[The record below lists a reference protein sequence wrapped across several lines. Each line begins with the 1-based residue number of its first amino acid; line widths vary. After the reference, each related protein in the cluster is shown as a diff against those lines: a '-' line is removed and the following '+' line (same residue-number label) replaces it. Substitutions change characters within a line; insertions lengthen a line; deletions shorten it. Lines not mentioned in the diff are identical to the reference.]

1 MNLELKKFDMRSIT
15 FKANESKGPVIVLI
29 GRRDTGKSY
38 LVRDLLYYHQDIPIG
53 TVISGTEEG
62 NGFYGKLVPKL
73 FIHNEYNTAIIENI
87 LKRQRQ
93 VLKQIKKEMEQFKR
107 STIDPRTFVIL
118 DDCLY
123 DNTWARD
130 KMMRL
135 LFMNGRHWKVML
147 IITMQYPLG
156 IPPTLRTNIDYVF
169 ILREPYIAN
178 RKRIYENYAGMF
190 PTLESFCQVMDQ
202 CTENYECLVINNNAK
217 SNKLQDQVFWY
228 KADAHNDFR
237 LGSKEFW
244 ELSKQINDEDEE
256 ELVALVEALVDV
268 AVDDVGHGI
277 DDVLSGLQCTRG
289 NCFDE
294 DRDIVLLSDFFFL
307 IYVVSLQ

>member
-1 MNLELKKFDMRSIT
+1 MNLELKRFDMKSIS
-15 FKANESKGPVIVLI
+15 FKPNESKGPVVVLI
-29 GRRDTGKSY
+29 GRRDTGKSF
-38 LVRDLLYYHQDIPIG
+38 LVRDLLYYQQRIPIG

-62 NGFYGKLVPKL
+62 NGFYGALVPKL
-73 FIHNEYNTAIIENI
+73 FIHNEYNTAIVENI

-130 KMMRL
+130 KLMRH

-202 CTENYECLVINNNAK
+202 CTENYECLVINNNSK

-244 ELSKQINDEDEE
+244 ELSKSINDDEEDEQYDPNN
-256 ELVALVEALVDV
+256 VKKRGQGPKI
-268 AVDDVGHGI
+268 AVKK
-277 DDVLSGLQCTRG
+277 SKW
-289 NCFDE
+289 
-294 DRDIVLLSDFFFL
+294 
-307 IYVVSLQ
+307 

>member
-1 MNLELKKFDMRSIT
+1 MNLELKRFDMKSIS
-15 FKANESKGPVIVLI
+15 FKPNESKGPVVVLI
-29 GRRDTGKSY
+29 GRRDTGKSF

-73 FIHNEYNTAIIENI
+73 FIHNEYNTAIVENI
-87 LKRQRQ
+87 LKRQRG

-147 IITMQYPLG
+147 LITMQYPLG

-178 RKRIYENYAGMF
+178 RKRIYDNYAGMF
-190 PTLESFCQVMDQ
+190 PTFESFCQVMDQ
-202 CTENYECLVINNNAK
+202 CTENFECLVINNNSK

-244 ELSKQINDEDEE
+244 ELSKQINDDDDEE
-256 ELVALVEALVDV
+256 QYDPNNVKKRGSGPKI
-268 AVDDVGHGI
+268 AVKK
-277 DDVLSGLQCTRG
+277 SKW
-289 NCFDE
+289 
-294 DRDIVLLSDFFFL
+294 
-307 IYVVSLQ
+307 

>member
-1 MNLELKKFDMRSIT
+1 MFNIIIMNLELKRFDMKSIS
-15 FKANESKGPVIVLI
+15 FKPNEAKGPVCVLI
-29 GRRDTGKSY
+29 GRRDTGKSF
-38 LVRDLLYYHQDIPIG
+38 LVRDLLFYHQDIPIG

-62 NGFYGKLVPKL
+62 NGFYGKMVPKL
-73 FIHNEYNTAIIENI
+73 FIHNEYNTAIVENI
-87 LKRQRQ
+87 LKRQRG

-123 DNTWARD
+123 DNTWAKD

-147 IITMQYPLG
+147 LITMQYPLG

-190 PTLESFCQVMDQ
+190 PTFESFCQVMDQ

-228 KADAHNDFR
+228 KADDHNEFR

-244 ELSKQINDEDEE
+244 ELSKQINDDDDEE
-256 ELVALVEALVDV
+256 QYDPNNVKKRGQGPRI
-268 AVDDVGHGI
+268 AVKK
-277 DDVLSGLQCTRG
+277 S
-289 NCFDE
+289 NKW
-294 DRDIVLLSDFFFL
+294 
-307 IYVVSLQ
+307 

>member
-1 MNLELKKFDMRSIT
+1 MTLELKKFDMKSIS
-15 FKANESKGPVIVLI
+15 FKANESKGPVVVLI
-29 GRRDTGKSY
+29 GKRDTGKSF
-38 LVRDLLYYHQDIPIG
+38 LVRDLLYYQQDIPIG

-62 NGFYGKLVPKL
+62 NGFYAKMVPKL
-73 FIHNEYNTAIIENI
+73 FVHHEYNTAIIENI
-87 LKRQRQ
+87 LKRQRT
-93 VLKQIKKEMEQFKR
+93 VLKQIKKELETYKR
-107 STIDPRTFVIL
+107 STIDARAFVIL

-123 DNTWARD
+123 DATWTRD

-169 ILREPYIAN
+169 ILRENYIAN

-190 PTLESFCQVMDQ
+190 PTFESFCQVMDQ
-202 CTENYECLVINNNAK
+202 CTENYECLVINNNSK

-228 KADAHNDFR
+228 KADNHNDFK

-244 ELSKQINDEDEE
+244 ELSKSMNSDDEDEKYDPGS
-256 ELVALVEALVDV
+256 AKK
-268 AVDDVGHGI
+268 
-277 DDVLSGLQCTRG
+277 RG
-289 NCFDE
+289 AGQKITIKKANKW
-294 DRDIVLLSDFFFL
+294 
-307 IYVVSLQ
+307 

>member
-1 MNLELKKFDMRSIT
+1 MTLELKKFDMKSIS
-15 FKANESKGPVIVLI
+15 FKPNENKGPVVVLI
-29 GRRDTGKSY
+29 GKRDTGKSF
-38 LVRDLLYYHQDIPIG
+38 LVRDLLFYQQEIPIG

-62 NGFYGKLVPKL
+62 NGFYAKMVPKL
-73 FIHNEYNTAIIENI
+73 FVHNEYNTAIIENI
-87 LKRQRQ
+87 LKRQRT
-93 VLKQIKKEMEQFKR
+93 VLKQIKKEMESYKR
-107 STIDPRTFVIL
+107 STIDPRAFVIL

-123 DNTWARD
+123 DATWTRD

-169 ILREPYIAN
+169 ILRENYIAN

-190 PTLESFCQVMDQ
+190 PTFESFCQVMDQ
-202 CTENYECLVINNNAK
+202 CTENFECLVINNNSK

-228 KADAHNDFR
+228 KADSHNDFR

-244 ELSKQINDEDEE
+244 ELSKGMNSDDEDEKYDPGS
-256 ELVALVEALVDV
+256 AKK
-268 AVDDVGHGI
+268 
-277 DDVLSGLQCTRG
+277 RG
-289 NCFDE
+289 AGQK
-294 DRDIVLLSDFFFL
+294 ITIKKTSKW
-307 IYVVSLQ
+307 

>member
-1 MNLELKKFDMRSIT
+1 MKHIS
-15 FKANESKGPVIVLI
+15 FKPNENKGPVVVLI
-29 GRRDTGKSY
+29 GRRDTGKSF

-62 NGFYGKLVPKL
+62 NGFYGSMVPKL

-93 VLKQIKKEMEQFKR
+93 VLKQIKKETETYKK
-107 STIDPRTFVIL
+107 SNIDPRTFVIL

-123 DNTWARD
+123 DSSWSRD

-156 IPPTLRTNIDYVF
+156 VPPALRTNIDYVF

-190 PTLESFCQVMDQ
+190 PTFESFCQVMDQ

-217 SNKLQDQVFWY
+217 SNRLQDQVFWY
-228 KADAHNDFR
+228 KADGHNDFK

-244 ELSKQINDEDEE
+244 ELSKGMGSDDEE
-256 ELVALVEALVDV
+256 EQYDPQNVKK
-268 AVDDVGHGI
+268 
-277 DDVLSGLQCTRG
+277 RG
-289 NCFDE
+289 AGPKISV
-294 DRDIVLLSDFFFL
+294 RKSKW
-307 IYVVSLQ
+307 